1 MIQVLGSSLGVLIIN
16 KTGRKPLLIVSLL
29 ICSVCMAGL
38 GGCYYIISS
47 YETLDSTVAAWIA
60 LVCLIIFTFSF
71 TAGLAPVPWVL
82 VGELLPG
89 KVIHTPL
96 FYINNGRD
104 DYHLSIH
111 DMQYFFHFYI
121 AQNRSIVTGVA
132 TSVCYVSIFFSSF
145 TFPLLSDDSVLDV
158 HGSFWLYAVIGVLG
172 LLFTIFVLPKDQK
185 IERHSVFYRKD
196 SK

>member
-60 LVCLIIFTFSF
+60 LACLIIFTFSF

-96 FYINNGRD
+96 F
-104 DYHLSIH
+104 
-111 DMQYFFHFYI
+111 
-121 AQNRSIVTGVA
+121 
-132 TSVCYVSIFFSSF
+132 
-145 TFPLLSDDSVLDV
+145 
-158 HGSFWLYAVIGVLG
+158 
-172 LLFTIFVLPKDQK
+172 
-185 IERHSVFYRKD
+185 
-196 SK
+196 

>member
-47 YETLDSTVAAWIA
+47 YEPLNSTVAAWIA

-89 KVIHTPL
+89 KAIHTPFFTL
-96 FYINNGRD
+96 RME
-104 DYHLSIH
+104 LSFIH
-111 DMQYFFHFYI
+111 
-121 AQNRSIVTGVA
+121 S
-132 TSVCYVSIFFSSF
+132 
-145 TFPLLSDDSVLDV
+145 
-158 HGSFWLYAVIGVLG
+158 
-172 LLFTIFVLPKDQK
+172 
-185 IERHSVFYRKD
+185 
-196 SK
+196 

>member
-1 MIQVLGSSLGVLIIN
+1 MGVLIIN

-89 KVIHTPL
+89 KAIHTPL
-96 FYINNGRD
+96 FYITNGIII
-104 DYHLSIH
+104 YPFITLK
-111 DMQYFFHFYI
+111 
-121 AQNRSIVTGVA
+121 
-132 TSVCYVSIFFSSF
+132 IFFIF
-145 TFPLLSDDSVLDV
+145 T
-158 HGSFWLYAVIGVLG
+158 
-172 LLFTIFVLPKDQK
+172 
-185 IERHSVFYRKD
+185 
-196 SK
+196 